1 MRTGLVIS
9 AALASALVAST
20 ALADRTNDF
29 DNKSTNHS
37 KDIKERVI
45 DQERTNYA
53 PRETVKTSDVS
64 APKAVTKNDH
74 RANGEL
80 YESYGKNS
88 GSQSVIV
95 SSAAASKAA
104 MPAAISK
111 AGEEMVDPKSSST
124 PVAGAND
131 SPIFLTWRQLLTNP
145 SQQSSD
151 STNYG
156 PMGKQIAWTAAGKTV
171 RSFTHMIND
180 KGQLNNNP
188 HGNTATAMHARH
200 QMGAILSMISGAMGG
215 HWKMFKD
222 EGSGGDASEDQF

>member
-20 ALADRTNDF
+20 ALADRSNDY

-37 KDIKERVI
+37 KEMKERVI
-45 DQERTNYA
+45 DQERQNTA
-53 PRETVKTSDVS
+53 PVRETTKVTDSSAAQKVVQAKT
-64 APKAVTKNDH
+64 DH
-74 RANGEL
+74 HANGEL
-80 YESYGKNS
+80 YDSYGKSS
-88 GSQSVIV
+88 GGARVV
-95 SSAAASKAA
+95 TTTRSSSISKAA
-104 MPAAISK
+104 MPSK
-111 AGEEMVDPKSSST
+111 GEEMVDPKSST
-124 PVAGAND
+124 APVAGND
-131 SPIFLTWRQLLTNP
+131 SPIFQSWRQALTNA
-145 SQQSSD
+145 SHQSNS
-151 STNYG
+151 SEKFG